1 MESAKTGQESITGVN
16 LHQPDLM
23 ILDILL
29 PDMSGFEVITLIR
42 SIPQFMNLPIIVLS
56 TVEDKDKG
64 LRLGADSYLLKPID
78 SDALLQEIEKVFER
92 GYAKR
97 KILIADEN
105 VELVRILSDMV

>member
-42 SIPQFMNLPIIVLS
+42 SIPQFMNLPIIVS